1 MAKQSLTY
9 AELADI
15 WNVTSEAACKKVEG
29 LRLLRQVGNDGRV
42 RVTIDLDEVHH
53 RPAKQRSDRRAAGD
67 RPETEALRQHVATLQ
82 SEVEQLSAL
91 ADSNRADF
99 ERERERAER
108 ATADLV
114 VLAGRLA
121 DAEHGRATG
130 LAEAEQ
136 ARIETDKARAE
147 TDAVRVELMTWR
159 SRPWWRRA
167 LG

>member
-15 WNVTSEAACKKVEG
+15 WSVTSEAARKKVEG
-29 LRLLRQVGNDGRV
+29 LRLPRQVGNDGRV

-53 RPAKQRSDRRAAGD
+53 RPAKQKSARRAGGD
-67 RPETEALRQHVATLQ
+67 RPETDALRQHVATLQ
-82 SEVEQLSAL
+82 SEVERLSAL
-91 ADSNRADF
+91 AGSNRADF
-99 ERERERAER
+99 ERERERAEQ

-121 DAEHGRATG
+121 DAEQNRAMR

-147 TDAVRVELMTWR
+147 ADAVRAELVAWR